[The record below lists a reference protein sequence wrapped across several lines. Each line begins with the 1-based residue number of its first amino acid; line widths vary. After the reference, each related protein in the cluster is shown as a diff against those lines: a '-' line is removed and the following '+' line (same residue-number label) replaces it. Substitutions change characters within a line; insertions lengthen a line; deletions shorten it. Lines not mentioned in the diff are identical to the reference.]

1 MTRDELEKSLKFV
14 CEERERLQKE
24 NEYLLNQ
31 LDLAREESDVL
42 KSEII
47 KLFHTMTSLETIHI
61 KETEEIEEL

>member
-47 KLFHTMTSLETIHI
+47 NLYHTMTSLETIGM